1 MVSDDRTFYS
11 HLLTLSGT
19 AAPDVDRLSEK
30 ALFESGEPC
39 VSCECISKGGEI
51 TLENG
56 ERIEYAALA
65 VRARERWPK
74 IDFACRRASSC

>member
-30 ALFESGEPC
+30 ALFESGEAS
-39 VSCECISKGGEI
+39 VSSERAGKGGEI
-51 TLENG
+51 TLENS

-65 VRARERWPK
+65 VRTREQYPK
-74 IDFACRRASSC
+74 IDFACRAPPR